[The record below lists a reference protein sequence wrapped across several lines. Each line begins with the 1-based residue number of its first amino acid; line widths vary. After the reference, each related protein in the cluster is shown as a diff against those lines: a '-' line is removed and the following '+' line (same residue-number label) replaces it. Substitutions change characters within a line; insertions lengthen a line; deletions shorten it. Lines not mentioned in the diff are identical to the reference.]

1 MLIEQSD
8 IIEKIKSSGISVLEI
23 ARKTG
28 INPQRIYKFVSGRNN
43 ADYKD
48 LVVLDKFFNN
58 ELGEPEAKYGELS
71 LQNKYIRS
79 LEEQI
84 QLLKTQ
90 IEFLSSNIEA
100 SLNLIG
106 QGQAVQL
113 AHLKALEWY
122 LTREVA
128 GKNEKKHQAELE
140 VLGKM
145 LSMFSNQNPEK
156 GSS

>member
-1 MLIEQSD
+1 M
-8 IIEKIKSSGISVLEI
+8 
-23 ARKTG
+23 
-28 INPQRIYKFVSGRNN
+28 SGRTDAN
-43 ADYKD
+43 YKD
-48 LVVLDKFFNN
+48 LAVLHDYFVGVQN
-58 ELGEPEAKYGELS
+58 EVREEARKYAS
-71 LQNKYIRS
+71 NDIQNKYILT
-79 LEEQI
+79 LEEQVS
-84 QLLKTQ
+84 LLKTQ

-128 GKNEKKHQAELE
+128 GNNEKKHQAELE